1 MTNPSGGFRVV
12 VDVGPMAS
20 RIERMRREALLA
32 WLHRV
37 GAQGAMVMT
46 RDSTQSFQ
54 RQADPVTG
62 APWKPSVRA
71 IKQHGQTLLDT
82 GRLRRSV
89 RAEYEVEGD
98 VVHINGGTLPLAYAA
113 VHQFG
118 GRRTPQRR
126 FVGLSQES
134 IGYMRRLFAELWNE

>member
-1 MTNPSGGFRVV
+1 MSDASGGFRVT

-32 WLHRV
+32 WLGRV
-37 GAQGAMVMT
+37 GAQAAMVMM

-89 RAEYEVEGD
+89 RAEYEVGGD
-98 VVHINGGTLPLAYAA
+98 MVHVYGGTLPLAYAA

-118 GRRTPQRR
+118 GRRTPKRR
-126 FVGLSQES
+126 FVGLGQDS
-134 IGYMRRLFAELWNE
+134 IGYLRRVFGELWHE